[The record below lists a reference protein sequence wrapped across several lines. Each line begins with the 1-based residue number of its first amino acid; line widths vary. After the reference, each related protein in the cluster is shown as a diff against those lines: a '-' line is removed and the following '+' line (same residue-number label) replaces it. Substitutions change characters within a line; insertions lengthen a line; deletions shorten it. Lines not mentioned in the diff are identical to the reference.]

1 MGNQELKVLI
11 FSVAGQLYAADIMY
25 IERILAYQMPEKV
38 PDSPDFVEGII
49 YYEGTI
55 IPVMSLSKR
64 FKMGRDPSAASHDSK
79 IILSLFEGKQIGIVV
94 DSVAEVKSVS
104 SRDVEETPE
113 LASGISRRYI
123 KGILK
128 VKGRIAV
135 FLNLSEILT
144 KDEKDQI

>member
-11 FSVAGQLYAADIMY
+11 FSVAGQLYAADIMD
-25 IERILAYQMPEKV
+25 IERILAYQVPEKV

-49 YYEGTI
+49 NYEGTI

-64 FKMGRDPSAASHDSK
+64 FKMAKDPSAPSHDSK
-79 IILSLFEGKQIGIVV
+79 IILSLFEGNKIGIVV

-128 VKGRIAV
+128 VKDRIAV